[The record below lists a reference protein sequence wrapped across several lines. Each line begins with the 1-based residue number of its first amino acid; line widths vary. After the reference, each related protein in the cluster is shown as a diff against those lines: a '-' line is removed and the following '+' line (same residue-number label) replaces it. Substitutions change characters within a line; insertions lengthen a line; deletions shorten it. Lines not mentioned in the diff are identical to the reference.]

1 MSARPKFINATA
13 RTSTVVNLRAP
24 FREADVRKL
33 PLGAEVSISGTIYTG
48 RDRLHKHLFEGGESP
63 VDLKDA
69 ALFHCGPI
77 VVKDREG
84 QWKVVAAGPTT
95 SSRENPYMPEIIAE
109 RGIRVILGK
118 GGMNGET
125 QTACKEN
132 GCIYVQV
139 VGGAAALLAKCVK
152 RVEGVWFLDEFGA
165 TEALW
170 KLEVEGLSGIVAI
183 NANGESLFSGVEQSS
198 RRRLKALIGSPF
210 VLDVK
215 KAGKPG
221 TEYHQARD
229 GAGSLPPLKV
239 VFMGSA
245 DVSCAVLKPLIES
258 PAYDVQC
265 VITRPDKTSGRDRKA
280 LTPCPA
286 KAYAEKNGLKVIA
299 PETLRESADKLET
312 VRQLREMNPDVIV
325 VAAYG
330 LILGYNILSLPRL
343 GCVNVHL
350 SLLPK
355 YRGASPVHRCI
366 ENGDAVTGVTIM
378 KMDSGLDSGDIL
390 MQAEERIRPDDT
402 AGTLHDRLSQL
413 GASLLMKCL
422 PKLQSG
428 LITPRKQDAREVTF
442 ANKLGKGDGL
452 IDWTQPAE
460 TIALRVRAF
469 NPWPSCWT
477 PFLPHGEDAAPERL
491 KILFACAEKMPEG
504 QSLPPGYVADVSRDG
519 VAISAGEGTMLR
531 LTEVRR
537 EGGRSVSGPQFVQ
550 GLHPVVGARF
560 AAPVA
565 ALPQ

>member
-1 MSARPKFINATA
+1 MSARPRFVNATA
-13 RTSTVVNLRAP
+13 RTSTVVKLRYP

-33 PLGAEVSISGTIYTG
+33 PLGTEVSISGTIFTG
-48 RDRLHKHLFEGGESP
+48 RDRLHKYLFEDGESP

-77 VVKDREG
+77 VVKDGEG
-84 QWKVVAAGPTT
+84 KWKVVAAGPTT

-125 QTACKEN
+125 QTACREN
-132 GCIYVQV
+132 GCIYIQV

-152 RVEGVWFLDEFGA
+152 RVDGVWFLDEFGA

-170 KLEVEGLSGIVAI
+170 KLEVEDLTGIVAI

-221 TEYHQARD
+221 MEYRQARD

-245 DVSCAVLKPLIES
+245 DVSCAVLKQLVETPG
-258 PAYDVQC
+258 YDVKC
-265 VITRPDKTSGRDRKA
+265 VVTRPDKTSGRDRRA
-280 LTPCPA
+280 LVPCPA
-286 KAYAEKNGLKVIA
+286 KAYAEKLGLRVIA
-299 PETLRESADKLET
+299 PVTLRESADKLET
-312 VRQLREMNPDVIV
+312 VRQLREINPDVIV

-330 LILGYNILSLPRL
+330 LILGYNVLSMPRL
-343 GCVNVHL
+343 GCINVHL

-366 ENGDAVTGVTIM
+366 ENGDEISGVTIM
-378 KMDSGLDSGDIL
+378 RMDSGLDSGDIL

-413 GASLLMKCL
+413 GAALLMKCL

-428 LITPRKQDAREVTF
+428 LISPRKQDSREVTF
-442 ANKLGKGDGL
+442 ANKLDKSDGK
-452 IDWTQPAE
+452 IDWTLPAE
-460 TIALRVRAF
+460 TLALRVRAF

-477 PFLPHGEDAAPERL
+477 MFYPHGENAPAERL
-491 KILFACAEKMPEG
+491 KILFATADR
-504 QSLPPGYVADVSRDG
+504 LPDGCNAAPGCVADISKDG
-519 VAISAGEGTMLR
+519 IAIAAGNGTMLR
-531 LTEVRR
+531 LSEVRR
-537 EGGRSVSGPQFVQ
+537 EGGKSLTGAQFAQ
-550 GLHPVVGARF
+550 GYRAVPGQRF
-560 AAPVA
+560 AAER
-565 ALPQ
+565 LP

>member
-1 MSARPKFINATA
+1 MSARPRFNNATA
-13 RTSTVVNLRAP
+13 RTSTVVKLRYP

-33 PLGAEVSISGTIYTG
+33 PLGTEVSISGTVYTG
-48 RDRLHKHLFEGGESP
+48 RDRLHKYLFEDGESP
-63 VDLKDA
+63 VDLNNA

-77 VVKDREG
+77 VVRDAEG

-95 SSRENPYMPEIIAE
+95 SSRENPYMPTIIAE

-152 RVEGVWFLDEFGA
+152 RVEGVWFLNEFGA

-170 KLEVEGLSGIVAI
+170 KLEVEDLTGIVAI

-198 RRRLKALIGSPF
+198 RRRLKALVGSPF
-210 VLDVK
+210 VLDMK

-221 TEYHQARD
+221 MEYHQAHD
-229 GAGSLPPLKV
+229 GAGELPPLKV

-245 DVSCAVLKPLIES
+245 DVSCAVIKQLVETPG
-258 PAYDVQC
+258 YDIKC
-265 VITRPDKTSGRDRKA
+265 VITRPDKPSGRDRHA
-280 LTPCPA
+280 PTPCPA
-286 KAYAEKNGLKVIA
+286 KAYAEKLGLRVIA
-299 PETLRESADKLET
+299 PKTLRESDDKLET
-312 VRQLREMNPDVIV
+312 VRQLREINPDVII

-330 LILGYNILSLPRL
+330 LMLGYNILSMPRL
-343 GCVNVHL
+343 GCINVHL

-355 YRGASPVHRCI
+355 YRGAAPVHRCI
-366 ENGDAVTGVTIM
+366 ENGDEVSGVTIM
-378 KMDSGLDSGDIL
+378 KMDSGMDSGDIL

-413 GASLLMKCL
+413 GANLLMKCL

-428 LITPRKQDAREVTF
+428 LLTPRKQDPREVTF

-452 IDWTQPAE
+452 IDWSLPAD
-460 TIALRVRAF
+460 TLALRVRAF

-477 PFLPHGEDAAPERL
+477 TFLPRGEEGAPERL
-491 KILFACAEKMPEG
+491 KILSARAESAPEG
-504 QSLPPGYVADVSRDG
+504 CGLAPGFVADISKDG
-519 VAISAGEGTMLR
+519 VAITAGEGTMLR
-531 LTEVRR
+531 LLEVRR
-537 EGGRSVSGPQFVQ
+537 EGSKSVSGPQFVQ
-550 GLHPVVGARF
+550 GLHPVVGQRF
-560 AAPVA
+560 AAEA
-565 ALPQ
+565 

>member
-1 MSARPKFINATA
+1 MSARPRFVNATA
-13 RTSTVVNLRAP
+13 RTSSVVKLRFP
-24 FREADVRKL
+24 FKEADVRKL
-33 PLGAEVSISGTIYTG
+33 PLGVEVSISGTVYTG
-48 RDRLHKHLFEGGESP
+48 RDRLHKYLFEGGTLP

-69 ALFHCGPI
+69 AIFHCGPI
-77 VVKDREG
+77 VVKDAEG

-95 SSRENPYMPEIIAE
+95 SSRENPYMPEIISE
-109 RGIRVILGK
+109 RGVRVILGK

-125 QTACKEN
+125 QTACKEH
-132 GCIYVQV
+132 GCIYIQV

-152 RVEGVWFLDEFGA
+152 RVEGVWFLNEFGA

-170 KLEVEGLSGIVAI
+170 KLEVENLSGIVAI

-221 TEYHQARD
+221 TEYHQAHD

-245 DVSCAVLKPLIES
+245 DVSCAVLKQLVETPG
-258 PAYDVQC
+258 YDVKC
-265 VITRPDKTSGRDRKA
+265 VVTRPDKTSGRNRKA
-280 LTPCPA
+280 LSPCPA
-286 KAYAEKNGLKVIA
+286 KAYAEKLGLRVIA

-312 VRQLREMNPDVIV
+312 VRQLREINPDVIV

-330 LILGYNILSLPRL
+330 LILGYNILSIPRL
-343 GCVNVHL
+343 GCINVHL

-366 ENGDAVTGVTIM
+366 ENGDEVSGVTIM

-442 ANKLGKGDGL
+442 ANKLDKSDGK
-452 IDWTQPAE
+452 IDWNLPAK
-460 TIALRVRAF
+460 TLALRVRAF

-477 PFLPHGEDAAPERL
+477 EFFPHGEDSPPERL
-491 KILFACAEKMPEG
+491 KVLFARAEEIPEG
-504 QSLPPGYVADVSRDG
+504 LSVPPGHIADISREG
-519 VAISAGEGTMLR
+519 IAIAASSGTMLR
-531 LTEVRR
+531 LLEVRR
-537 EGGRSVSGPQFVQ
+537 EGCKTVTGAQFAQ
-550 GLHPVVGARF
+550 GYHPNLGQLF
-560 AAPVA
+560 
-565 ALPQ
+565 

>member
-1 MSARPKFINATA
+1 MSARPRFVNATA
-13 RTSTVVNLRAP
+13 RTSPVVKLRFP

-33 PLGAEVSISGTIYTG
+33 PLGTEVSISGTVYTG
-48 RDRLHKHLFEGGESP
+48 RDRLHKYLFEGGESP
-63 VDLKDA
+63 VDLRDSA
-69 ALFHCGPI
+69 IFHCGPI
-77 VVKDREG
+77 IVKDGEG
-84 QWKVVAAGPTT
+84 KWKVVAAGPTT
-95 SSRENPYMPEIIAE
+95 SSRENPYMPEIISE
-109 RGIRVILGK
+109 RGVRVILGK

-125 QTACKEN
+125 QTACREN
-132 GCIYVQV
+132 GCIYIQV

-152 RVEGVWFLDEFGA
+152 RVDGVWFLDEFGA
-165 TEALW
+165 TEAMW
-170 KLEVEGLSGIVAI
+170 KLEVEDLTGIVAI

-198 RRRLKALIGSPF
+198 RRRLKALVGSPF
-210 VLDVK
+210 ILDVK

-221 TEYHQARD
+221 TEYRQIHD
-229 GAGSLPPLKV
+229 GAGALPPLKV

-245 DVSCAVLKPLIES
+245 DVSCAVLKQLVETPG
-258 PAYDVQC
+258 YDVQC
-265 VITRPDKTSGRDRKA
+265 VITRPDKPSGRDRRA
-280 LTPCPA
+280 PTPCPA
-286 KAYAEKNGLKVIA
+286 KAYAEKLGLKVIA

-312 VRQLREMNPDVIV
+312 VRQIREMNPDVIV

-330 LILGYNILSLPRL
+330 LILGYNVLSMPRL

-366 ENGDAVTGVTIM
+366 ENGDTVSGVTIM

-390 MQAEERIRPDDT
+390 MQAEEQIRPDDT

-413 GASLLMKCL
+413 GAALLMKCL

-428 LITPRKQDAREVTF
+428 LITPRKQNARDVTF

-452 IDWTQPAE
+452 IDWTMRAE

-477 PFLPHGEDAAPERL
+477 YFLPKGDGSERERL
-491 KILFACAEKMPEG
+491 KVLFARAEPMPAGCAAE
-504 QSLPPGYVADVSRDG
+504 PGTIADISRDG
-519 VAISAGEGTMLR
+519 IAVAAGEGTMLR

-537 EGGRSVSGPQFVQ
+537 EGGKSLSGAQFAQ
-550 GLHPVVGARF
+550 GIRAVAGQRF
-560 AAPVA
+560 SAP
-565 ALPQ
+565 PEP